1 MVNNNTLAVKFIG
14 RLLEH
19 PKVKDLENYDDS
31 GVKVSIHTYDVLK
44 CCESQI
50 LKDFKNLEVASKKIE
65 FFDLII
71 GVIIHDL
78 SKGSIRKEGEDIS
91 HSQMMVKNPDY
102 VVKEC
107 QKLLEEIEEEF
118 GYQLKPNITKNI
130 LHIVVSHHGRWGKI
144 QPGSREAHIVHKA
157 DEYSAKYHRINPVA
171 SDKILKLMVEGFD
184 LEEIGKLLSC
194 TSGILKD
201 RLKRT
206 KQELNIKNTKQLVGY
221 YKKNKKVP
229 LGDEFFE
236 KRIIETDSLIKLVTK
251 EGVKKL
257 VLDSDLIN
265 YLEDS
270 EIFNREI

>member
-1 MVNNNTLAVKFIG
+1 MSNNNELAVKFID

-44 CCESQI
+44 CCENQL
-50 LKDFKNLEVASKKIE
+50 LKDFRSFEIASKRID
-65 FFDLII
+65 FFDLIV

-78 SKGSIRKEGEDIS
+78 SKGSIRKDGEDIS
-91 HSQMMVKNPDY
+91 HSQMMIKNPDY
-102 VVKEC
+102 ISKEC
-107 QKLLEEIEEEF
+107 QKIIEDIEKELECKIK
-118 GYQLKPNITKNI
+118 LNNMKSI

-157 DEYSAKYHRINPVA
+157 DEYSAKYHRINPVG
-171 SDKILKLMVEGFD
+171 SDKILKLMSEGFSP
-184 LEEIGKLLSC
+184 EEICEKLEC

-206 KQELNIKNTKQLVGY
+206 KQELNIKNTKQLLAY
-221 YKKNKKVP
+221 YKKNKKIP
-229 LGDEFFE
+229 LGDAVFE

-251 EGVKKL
+251 EGIKKL
-257 VLDSDLIN
+257 ILESELMGYLDDSKIFSD
-265 YLEDS
+265 
-270 EIFNREI
+270 EI